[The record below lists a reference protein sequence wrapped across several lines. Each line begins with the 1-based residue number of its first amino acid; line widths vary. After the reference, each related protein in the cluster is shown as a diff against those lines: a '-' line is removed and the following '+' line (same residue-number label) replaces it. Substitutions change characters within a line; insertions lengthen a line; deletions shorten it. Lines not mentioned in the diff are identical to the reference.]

1 MCRRGSLLFGFGL
14 AIALCVLASALLW
27 FVVEKLRANPIIAG
41 LGLTGLGLGGT
52 DLAVQA
58 IYGSQAT
65 VNAPYGLP
73 RLGPAFGAFGVLSIL
88 VAADAFCRLSG
99 CGCVL
104 RRTRFGLQLAA
115 CGEHP
120 FAARSVGVNPSTMR
134 LIALC
139 AGGVLCAL
147 GGTELALG
155 SLTIFAYGMTAGRGF
170 MAFSAVIFGAGH
182 PLASAAA
189 ALFFSIVGA
198 IGIRA
203 QLLFG
208 DRVPNDLLLAL
219 PYIAT
224 VIGVWVSARLRG
236 GGARPASSANCATIE
251 DRNGI
256 SPSGIAISDVCI
268 LCADVERSI
277 RFYAD
282 KLGFRLLHRAE
293 GFADFSGAGLTLAVW
308 EIDHISRHTGISNVR
323 GPGAHK
329 ACIAV
334 KLPSAEELDACY
346 CGARRQGRAVSG
358 AAHGLSVE
366 RLLLLFR
373 RAG

>member
-1 MCRRGSLLFGFGL
+1 MEEFVVATLRYGTPLVYVTMAGVLAQRAGVWNLGLEGLMIIGCCASVLGFVESGSLLVGLGL
-14 AIALCVLASALLW
+14 ALALCIIASALLW
-27 FVVEKLRANPIIAG
+27 FVIEKLRANPIIAG

-73 RLGPAFGAFGVLSIL
+73 RLGPAFGAFGVLSVL
-88 VAADAFCRLSG
+88 VALMPFVVFGLW
-99 CGCVL
+99 VML

-120 FAARSVGVNPSTMR
+120 FAARSVGVDPSRVR
-134 LIALC
+134 LFALC
-139 AGGVLCAL
+139 LGGALCAL

-224 VIGVWVSARLRG
+224 VIGVWVSGRLRG
-236 GGARPASSANCATIE
+236 GAT
-251 DRNGI
+251 
-256 SPSGIAISDVCI
+256 AT
-268 LCADVERSI
+268 
-277 RFYAD
+277 
-282 KLGFRLLHRAE
+282 GF
-293 GFADFSGAGLTLAVW
+293 G
-308 EIDHISRHTGISNVR
+308 
-323 GPGAHK
+323 
-329 ACIAV
+329 
-334 KLPSAEELDACY
+334 ELRDY
-346 CGARRQGRAVSG
+346 
-358 AAHGLSVE
+358 
-366 RLLLLFR
+366 
-373 RAG
+373 

>member
-1 MCRRGSLLFGFGL
+1 MEDFLVATLRYGTPLVYVTLAGVLSQRAGIWNLGLEGLMIIGCCASVLGFVQSGSLLVGF
-14 AIALCVLASALLW
+14 AAAMVLCVLASALLW
-27 FVVEKLRANPIIAG
+27 LVVEKLRANPIIAG

-73 RLGPAFGAFGVLSIL
+73 RLGPSFGAFGVLSIFVAMMPFVVLL
-88 VAADAFCRLSG
+88 VWFA
-99 CGCVL
+99 L

-120 FAARSVGVNPSTMR
+120 FAARSVGVNPSTVR

-139 AGGVLCAL
+139 FGGVLCAL
-147 GGTELALG
+147 GGMELALG

-170 MAFSAVIFGAGH
+170 MAFSAVIFGGGH
-182 PLASAAA
+182 PLASVAA

-208 DRVPNDLLLAL
+208 NSVPNDLLLAL

-224 VIGVWVSARLRG
+224 VIGVWISARVRG
-236 GGARPASSANCATIE
+236 GATT
-251 DRNGI
+251 G
-256 SPSGIAISDVCI
+256 
-268 LCADVERSI
+268 
-277 RFYAD
+277 
-282 KLGFRLLHRAE
+282 GF
-293 GFADFSGAGLTLAVW
+293 G
-308 EIDHISRHTGISNVR
+308 
-323 GPGAHK
+323 
-329 ACIAV
+329 
-334 KLPSAEELDACY
+334 ELRDY
-346 CGARRQGRAVSG
+346 
-358 AAHGLSVE
+358 
-366 RLLLLFR
+366 
-373 RAG
+373 

>member
-1 MCRRGSLLFGFGL
+1 MEDFLVATLRYGTPLVYVTLAGVLSQRAGIWNLGLEGLMIIGCCASVLGFVQSGSLLIGFAV
-14 AIALCVLASALLW
+14 AIVLCVLASTLLW
-27 FVVEKLRANPIIAG
+27 LVVEKLRANPIIAG
-41 LGLTGLGLGGT
+41 LGLTGLGLGGA

-88 VAADAFCRLSG
+88 VVLMPFVVFLVWF
-99 CGCVL
+99 VL

-120 FAARSVGVNPSTMR
+120 FAARSVGVDPSTVR

-139 AGGVLCAL
+139 FGGILCAL
-147 GGTELALG
+147 GGMELALG

-170 MAFSAVIFGAGH
+170 MAFSAVIFGGGH
-182 PLASAAA
+182 PLASVAA

-208 DRVPNDLLLAL
+208 NSVPNDLLLAL

-224 VIGVWVSARLRG
+224 VIGVWISARVRG
-236 GGARPASSANCATIE
+236 GATT
-251 DRNGI
+251 G
-256 SPSGIAISDVCI
+256 
-268 LCADVERSI
+268 
-277 RFYAD
+277 
-282 KLGFRLLHRAE
+282 GF
-293 GFADFSGAGLTLAVW
+293 G
-308 EIDHISRHTGISNVR
+308 
-323 GPGAHK
+323 
-329 ACIAV
+329 
-334 KLPSAEELDACY
+334 ELRDY
-346 CGARRQGRAVSG
+346 
-358 AAHGLSVE
+358 
-366 RLLLLFR
+366 
-373 RAG
+373 

>member
-1 MCRRGSLLFGFGL
+1 MMEDFLVATLRYGTPLVYVTLAGVLSQRAGIWNLGLEGLMIIGCCASVLGFVQSGSLLVGFAV
-14 AIALCVLASALLW
+14 AIVLCVLASTLLW
-27 FVVEKLRANPIIAG
+27 LVVEKLRANPIIAG

-88 VAADAFCRLSG
+88 VVLMPFVVFLVWF
-99 CGCVL
+99 VL

-120 FAARSVGVNPSTMR
+120 FAARSVGVNPSTVR

-139 AGGVLCAL
+139 FGGILCAL
-147 GGTELALG
+147 GGMELALG

-170 MAFSAVIFGAGH
+170 MAFSAVIFGGGH
-182 PLASAAA
+182 PLASVAA

-208 DRVPNDLLLAL
+208 NSVPNDLLLAL

-224 VIGVWVSARLRG
+224 VIGVWISARVRG
-236 GGARPASSANCATIE
+236 GATT
-251 DRNGI
+251 G
-256 SPSGIAISDVCI
+256 
-268 LCADVERSI
+268 
-277 RFYAD
+277 
-282 KLGFRLLHRAE
+282 GF
-293 GFADFSGAGLTLAVW
+293 G
-308 EIDHISRHTGISNVR
+308 
-323 GPGAHK
+323 
-329 ACIAV
+329 
-334 KLPSAEELDACY
+334 ELRDY
-346 CGARRQGRAVSG
+346 
-358 AAHGLSVE
+358 
-366 RLLLLFR
+366 
-373 RAG
+373 

>member
-1 MCRRGSLLFGFGL
+1 MMEDFLVATLRYGTPLVYVTLAGVLSQRAGIWNLGLEGLMIIGCCASVLGFVQSGSLLVGFAV
-14 AIALCVLASALLW
+14 AIVLCVLASTLLW
-27 FVVEKLRANPIIAG
+27 LVVEKLRANPIIAG

-88 VAADAFCRLSG
+88 VVLMPFVVFLVWF
-99 CGCVL
+99 VL

-120 FAARSVGVNPSTMR
+120 FAARSVGVNPSTVR

-139 AGGVLCAL
+139 FGGILCAL
-147 GGTELALG
+147 GGMELALG

-170 MAFSAVIFGAGH
+170 MAFSAVIFGGGH
-182 PLASAAA
+182 PLASVGA

-208 DRVPNDLLLAL
+208 NSVPNDLLLAL

-224 VIGVWVSARLRG
+224 VIGVWISARVRG
-236 GGARPASSANCATIE
+236 GATT
-251 DRNGI
+251 G
-256 SPSGIAISDVCI
+256 
-268 LCADVERSI
+268 
-277 RFYAD
+277 
-282 KLGFRLLHRAE
+282 GF
-293 GFADFSGAGLTLAVW
+293 G
-308 EIDHISRHTGISNVR
+308 
-323 GPGAHK
+323 
-329 ACIAV
+329 
-334 KLPSAEELDACY
+334 ELRDY
-346 CGARRQGRAVSG
+346 
-358 AAHGLSVE
+358 
-366 RLLLLFR
+366 
-373 RAG
+373 

>member
-1 MCRRGSLLFGFGL
+1 MEDFLVATLRYGTPLVYVTLAGVLSQRAGIWNLGLEGLMIIGCCASVLGFVQSGSLLVGFAV
-14 AIALCVLASALLW
+14 AIVLCVLASTLLW
-27 FVVEKLRANPIIAG
+27 LVVEKLRANPIIAG

-88 VAADAFCRLSG
+88 VVLMPFVVFLVWF
-99 CGCVL
+99 VL

-120 FAARSVGVNPSTMR
+120 FAARSVGVNPSTVR

-139 AGGVLCAL
+139 FGGILCAL
-147 GGTELALG
+147 GGMELALG

-170 MAFSAVIFGAGH
+170 MAFSAVIFGGGH
-182 PLASAAA
+182 PLASVAA

-208 DRVPNDLLLAL
+208 NSVPNDLLLAL

-224 VIGVWVSARLRG
+224 VIGVWISARVRG
-236 GGARPASSANCATIE
+236 GATT
-251 DRNGI
+251 G
-256 SPSGIAISDVCI
+256 
-268 LCADVERSI
+268 
-277 RFYAD
+277 
-282 KLGFRLLHRAE
+282 GF
-293 GFADFSGAGLTLAVW
+293 G
-308 EIDHISRHTGISNVR
+308 
-323 GPGAHK
+323 
-329 ACIAV
+329 
-334 KLPSAEELDACY
+334 ELRDY
-346 CGARRQGRAVSG
+346 
-358 AAHGLSVE
+358 
-366 RLLLLFR
+366 
-373 RAG
+373 

>member
-1 MCRRGSLLFGFGL
+1 MMEDFLVATLRYGTPLVYVTLAGVLSQRAGIWNLGLEGLMIIGCCASVLGFVQSGSLLIGFAV
-14 AIALCVLASALLW
+14 AIVLCVLASTLLW
-27 FVVEKLRANPIIAG
+27 LVVEKLRANPIIAG

-88 VAADAFCRLSG
+88 VVLMPFVVFLVWF
-99 CGCVL
+99 VL

-120 FAARSVGVNPSTMR
+120 FAARSVGVNPSTVR

-139 AGGVLCAL
+139 FGGILCAL
-147 GGTELALG
+147 GGMELALG

-170 MAFSAVIFGAGH
+170 MAFSAVIFGGGH
-182 PLASAAA
+182 PLASVAA

-208 DRVPNDLLLAL
+208 NSVPNDLLLAL

-224 VIGVWVSARLRG
+224 VIGVWISARVRG
-236 GGARPASSANCATIE
+236 GATT
-251 DRNGI
+251 G
-256 SPSGIAISDVCI
+256 
-268 LCADVERSI
+268 
-277 RFYAD
+277 
-282 KLGFRLLHRAE
+282 GF
-293 GFADFSGAGLTLAVW
+293 G
-308 EIDHISRHTGISNVR
+308 
-323 GPGAHK
+323 
-329 ACIAV
+329 
-334 KLPSAEELDACY
+334 ELRDY
-346 CGARRQGRAVSG
+346 
-358 AAHGLSVE
+358 
-366 RLLLLFR
+366 
-373 RAG
+373 

>member
-1 MCRRGSLLFGFGL
+1 MEDFLVATLRYGTPLVYVTLAGVLSQRAGIWNLGLEGLMIIGCCASVLGFVQSGSLLVGFAL
-14 AIALCVLASALLW
+14 AIVLCVLASTLLW
-27 FVVEKLRANPIIAG
+27 LVVEKLRANPIIAG

-88 VAADAFCRLSG
+88 VVLMPFVVFLVWF
-99 CGCVL
+99 VL

-120 FAARSVGVNPSTMR
+120 FAARSVGVNPSTVR

-139 AGGVLCAL
+139 FGGILCAL
-147 GGTELALG
+147 GGMELALG

-170 MAFSAVIFGAGH
+170 MAFSAVIFGGGH
-182 PLASAAA
+182 PLASVAA

-208 DRVPNDLLLAL
+208 NSVPNDLLLAL

-224 VIGVWVSARLRG
+224 VIGVWISARVRG
-236 GGARPASSANCATIE
+236 GATT
-251 DRNGI
+251 G
-256 SPSGIAISDVCI
+256 
-268 LCADVERSI
+268 
-277 RFYAD
+277 
-282 KLGFRLLHRAE
+282 GF
-293 GFADFSGAGLTLAVW
+293 G
-308 EIDHISRHTGISNVR
+308 
-323 GPGAHK
+323 
-329 ACIAV
+329 
-334 KLPSAEELDACY
+334 ELRDY
-346 CGARRQGRAVSG
+346 
-358 AAHGLSVE
+358 
-366 RLLLLFR
+366 
-373 RAG
+373 

>member
-1 MCRRGSLLFGFGL
+1 MMEDFLVATLRYGTPLVYVTLAGVLSQRAGIWNLGLEGLMIIGCCASVLGFVQSGSLLVGFAV
-14 AIALCVLASALLW
+14 AIVLCVLASTLLW
-27 FVVEKLRANPIIAG
+27 LVVEKLRANPIIAG

-88 VAADAFCRLSG
+88 VVLMPFVVFLVWF
-99 CGCVL
+99 VL

-120 FAARSVGVNPSTMR
+120 FAARSVGVNPSTVR

-139 AGGVLCAL
+139 FGGM
-147 GGTELALG
+147 ELALG

-170 MAFSAVIFGAGH
+170 MAFSAVIFGGGH
-182 PLASAAA
+182 PLASVAA

-208 DRVPNDLLLAL
+208 NSVPNDLLLAL

-224 VIGVWVSARLRG
+224 VIGVWISARVRG
-236 GGARPASSANCATIE
+236 GATT
-251 DRNGI
+251 G
-256 SPSGIAISDVCI
+256 
-268 LCADVERSI
+268 
-277 RFYAD
+277 
-282 KLGFRLLHRAE
+282 GF
-293 GFADFSGAGLTLAVW
+293 G
-308 EIDHISRHTGISNVR
+308 
-323 GPGAHK
+323 
-329 ACIAV
+329 
-334 KLPSAEELDACY
+334 ELRDY
-346 CGARRQGRAVSG
+346 
-358 AAHGLSVE
+358 
-366 RLLLLFR
+366 
-373 RAG
+373 